1 MILKAKGKELKIELK
16 IRKVSDFELKKCDK
30 KETLLT
36 VLASKCVENDRIEFL
51 VDMLS
56 EFQSNKEDKLSKDEL
71 YDFID
76 DYLEESRKDITTI
89 YTDIIEEMD
98 VMGVI
103 NKGLGFIMSKRIK
116 QGFDQMKKQAE
127 KDLNQENL
135 NEKNPNEEDG
145 LKD

>member
-16 IRKVSDFELKKCDK
+16 LRKIANFELKKCDK
-30 KETLLT
+30 RETLLT

-51 VDMLS
+51 IDMLS
-56 EFQSNKEDKLSKDEL
+56 EFQSEKENKLSKDDL

-76 DYLEESRKDITTI
+76 DYLEESKKDITTI

-98 VMGVI
+98 VVGVI
-103 NKGLGFIMSKRIK
+103 NKGLGFTITKQIK
-116 QGFDQMKKQAE
+116 NQFNLMKNQME
-127 KDLNQENL
+127 KEMNQENL
-135 NEKNPNEEDG
+135 NEEDG